1 MDRGLKD
8 SEGGAARRAEGLD
21 GALAALA
28 EALGL
33 NYEDLSLDGPGPGA
47 PAPSPELYGRD
58 AARMA
63 ADPERLAAVLFL
75 LERRARELAA
85 GERRARQAAASFRA
99 ASLALSRS
107 QDSGALLEELL
118 DYLNWIVAYDAAQV
132 FFWGPR
138 GESARRLEPRAE
150 RDWRSGERS
159 PLAVEVKSLA
169 CMAGGRTLVDD
180 QAGGHFLYLPLRG
193 PDGIIGEAVI
203 MREAGR
209 AFDEEEVR
217 EAEAF
222 AGQAAA
228 ALRNASLFEDLR
240 RADGE
245 LLASYES
252 SIEILS
258 KTLDLRDHETEGHSQ
273 RVADMSTT
281 LARVF
286 GMSEEEIALMRRGA
300 LLHDIG
306 KIGIP
311 DAILLKPGPLEAGER
326 EIMRRH
332 PTIARELFEGVPFL
346 RDAIDVPWCHHE
358 RWDGT
363 GYPRGLSRDQIPLA
377 ARVFAVVDV
386 WDALTHDRP
395 YRRAVTEAES
405 LSLIAAG
412 AGSQFDPLMVQF
424 FLGSFDLF

>member
-1 MDRGLKD
+1 MDGGLNP
-8 SEGGAARRAEGLD
+8 GAA
-21 GALAALA
+21 LASLA

-33 NYEDLSLDGPGPGA
+33 GADALGDARDL
-47 PAPSPELYGRD
+47 PS
-58 AARMA
+58 AM
-63 ADPERLAAVLFL
+63 AVL
-75 LERRARELAA
+75 EARARELAA

-107 QDSGALLEELL
+107 PDSNALLEELL

-132 FFWGPR
+132 FLTGD
-138 GESARRLEPRAE
+138 A
-150 RDWRSGERS
+150 S
-159 PLAVEVKSLA
+159 PLEARASREWRAGSRPPLA
-169 CMAGGRTLVDD
+169 IEAAALARKAGGRTLVEER
-180 QAGGHFLYLPLRG
+180 AGLSLLYLPLRG
-193 PDGIIGEAVI
+193 PDGTLGEAIIV
-203 MREAGR
+203 REGGR

-228 ALRNASLFEDLR
+228 ALRNASLFEGLR
-240 RADGE
+240 HADAE
-245 LLASYES
+245 LLASYET

-258 KTLDLRDHETEGHSQ
+258 KTLDLRDHETEGHSL
-273 RVADMSTT
+273 RVAGMSTA

-286 GMSEEEIALMRRGA
+286 GMDDAAVALMRRGA

-311 DAILLKPGPLEAGER
+311 DAILLKPGPLDPEER
-326 EIMRRH
+326 SIMMRH
-332 PTIARELFEGVPFL
+332 PAIARELFEDVPFL
-346 RDAIDVPWCHHE
+346 REAIDVPWCHHE

-363 GYPRGLSRDQIPLA
+363 GYPRGLSGVQIPLA

-395 YRRAVTEAES
+395 YRKAMGEAES
-405 LSLIAAG
+405 LAFIANG
-412 AGSQFDPLMVQF
+412 AGSHFDPVMVQF
-424 FLGSFDLF
+424 FLSSFDLF